1 MKRVSQPISNIKKAF
16 SLASLIHIAYHPENP
31 HDFTLQLCLPSALF
45 FSHGKEMQCFTDTIK
60 TVQASTPLWLLNNWM
75 LCLGILMEGIFIGVC
90 VCLGM
95 QKNLKISNSQGKTLT
110 SDLRWSAYPSTGR
123 HRVEKLGWS
132 TDTTA
137 LLQSLVSCLQMQQ
150 FNMQFLY

>member
-1 MKRVSQPISNIKKAF
+1 MKVSTTEKKNLDTKHPPYGMKRVSQPISNIKKAF

-90 VCLGM
+90 VSGY
-95 QKNLKISNSQGKTLT
+95 
-110 SDLRWSAYPSTGR
+110 A
-123 HRVEKLGWS
+123 EKFE
-132 TDTTA
+132 DF
-137 LLQSLVSCLQMQQ
+137 Q
-150 FNMQFLY
+150 